1 MAKTHEKYV
10 SKGIV
15 GRPAKTGAASI
26 EHQVKSAMAKS
37 RLVMCGEI
45 SQADQEA
52 RNRAQ
57 RKKA

>member
-1 MAKTHEKYV
+1 MAKIHEKYT

-15 GRPAKTGAASI
+15 GRPRKTGAVAL
-26 EHQVKSAMAKS
+26 EHQVKSAVAKS
-37 RLVMCGEI
+37 KLILCGEI
-45 SQADQEA
+45 DQASQEA